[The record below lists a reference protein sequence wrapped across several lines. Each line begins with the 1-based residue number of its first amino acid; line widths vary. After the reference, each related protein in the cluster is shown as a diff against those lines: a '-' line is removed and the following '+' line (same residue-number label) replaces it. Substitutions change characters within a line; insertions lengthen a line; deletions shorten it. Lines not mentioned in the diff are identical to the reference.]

1 MDFFLSEDQL
11 AIREAAREFAQQ
23 EIAPKAQEL
32 DETSEFPWEN
42 VKKMAEHGYLGMTI
56 AEKYGGG
63 GMSTLFHAMCLEEV
77 ARACATTAVIMDVH
91 NSLVSDLISRW
102 AGDELKEKYLPK
114 LATVDMLGA
123 FCLTEPQAGSNA
135 ADLKTTAVRQGDEY
149 VLNGRKV
156 FITNGGK
163 ADLYVVFAV
172 TDPDKGEKGISAFVV
187 HKDWDGVSFG
197 KMEDKLGLR
206 ASATCD
212 VLLEDVVC
220 PAENLIGSEGDGYKI
235 ALATLDNGRVGIA
248 AQAVGIAQAGL
259 DRSLQYSREREQF
272 GRPIVKFQ
280 AIQWMLADMATDIEA
295 ARLMVYRAAQLYDRS
310 VATGERYSTEIAMA
324 KLFAS
329 EAAMRHTVKAVQIH
343 GGYGYIRD
351 YQVERLMRDAKITEL
366 YEGTSEV
373 QRLVIA
379 AGLLRHGTRGSGGPA
394 PAYA

>member
-1 MDFFLSEDQL
+1 MDFFLSEDEL
-11 AIREAAREFAQQ
+11 AIRDAAREFAQQ
-23 EIAPKAQEL
+23 EVAPKAQEL
-32 DETSEFPWEN
+32 DETGEFPWEH
-42 VKKMAEHGYLGMTI
+42 VKKMAEYGYLGMTI
-56 AEKYGGG
+56 PEKYGGG

-91 NSLVSDLISRW
+91 NSLVSDLITRW
-102 AGDELKEKYLPK
+102 AGDDLKERYLPK
-114 LATVDMLGA
+114 LASVEMLGA

-149 VLNGRKV
+149 ILNGRKV

-172 TDPDKGEKGISAFVV
+172 TDAEKGERGISAFAV
-187 HKDWDGVSFG
+187 HKDWPGVSFG

-212 VLLEDVVC
+212 VLLENVAC
-220 PAENLIGSEGDGYKI
+220 PAENLIGSEGEGYKI

-259 DRSLQYSREREQF
+259 DRSLQYAQEREQF
-272 GRPIVKFQ
+272 GRPIAKFQ
-280 AIQWMLADMATDIEA
+280 AIQWMLANMATDIEA

-329 EAAMRHTVKAVQIH
+329 ETAMRHTVKAVQIH

-379 AGLLRHGTRGSGGPA
+379 GGLLRRGTRGSGGPA